1 MNRKNAF
8 KIGFVLLLIPF
19 IIGFLVYKDMPD
31 MMPSH
36 FNLEGV
42 PDEYK
47 PKAFVLF
54 GLPGIILGIYIFSYV
69 ITNLDPRRKYQGEK
83 AMSAVLL
90 IIPII
95 SIVTTVL
102 SIFSVQ
108 GKKADVNFWLPMIMF
123 IMFIFIG
130 NYLPKTKR
138 NYTVGIKLPWTLD
151 SDYVWDKTHK
161 FGGKVLVIGGIIGLV
176 TSLLGGP
183 GIIQMVLLFVVI
195 LIPIFYS
202 FYVYKT
208 M

>member
-8 KIGFVLLLIPF
+8 KIGFILLLIPF

-47 PKAFVLF
+47 PKVFVLF

-83 AMSAVLL
+83 AISAVLL

-161 FGGKVLVIGGIIGLV
+161 FGGKVLVIGGIIGLI

>member
-8 KIGFVLLLIPF
+8 KIGFILLLIPF

-47 PKAFVLF
+47 PKVFVLF

>member
-47 PKAFVLF
+47 PKVFVLF

>member
-47 PKAFVLF
+47 PKVFVLF

-83 AMSAVLL
+83 AISAVLL

-161 FGGKVLVIGGIIGLV
+161 FGGKVLVIGGIIGLI

>member
-161 FGGKVLVIGGIIGLV
+161 FGGKVLVIGGIIGLI

>member
-8 KIGFVLLLIPF
+8 KIGFILLLIPF